1 MLISV
6 TRQRQCSLN
15 CCLVF
20 RHISGQKSVKPLQ
33 SLSVGKTRLLQYF
46 TLSEVQKSSSYFL
59 MAIVWVF
66 GCNTWWQDTQ
76 PQTKLR
82 EFTFIR
88 GSPYASPSHSCGFS
102 LPHCNLL
109 READIMISIL
119 QMRKTETQTGG
130 LTCSKP
136 HSKQIPESGFK
147 FRCVRIWS
155 LFSFS
160 RTKSLTY
167 TVNVNRLDF
176 GSNFSPFSLALYFCF
191 SLSLSCLSHTFDKSV
206 IKAHTSPATWS
217 PAPVQCRCPSPRRP
231 HEHICNCPG
240 SQFTWLA
247 RLITL

>member
-1 MLISV
+1 MAGHP
-6 TRQRQCSLN
+6 TTDN
-15 CCLVF
+15 AF
-20 RHISGQKSVKPLQ
+20 
-33 SLSVGKTRLLQYF
+33 VGR
-46 TLSEVQKSSSYFL
+46 
-59 MAIVWVF
+59 
-66 GCNTWWQDTQ
+66 
-76 PQTKLR
+76 KLR

-206 IKAHTSPATWS
+206 IKAHTPPLQPGHQPRCSADAPHPAVPMS
-217 PAPVQCRCPSPRRP
+217 IYVIAPVPNS
-231 HEHICNCPG
+231 HGLPG
-240 SQFTWLA
+240 
-247 RLITL
+247 